1 MGIRVKMLAPLLM
14 VALLMAISGYL
25 VLSSQFNKLEKSF
38 VSLTLQGKMDDAQQ
52 SIAQMSHNAL
62 QQAALFSQMPAVVRA
77 FEIAHQGNMDA
88 PKDPFAQQAR
98 EELRRSLASILN
110 GYKSIVGTSFRAH
123 FHLPTAR
130 SLVRVWRDKQAKQN
144 GQWVDISDDL
154 STFRNTVIDVNT
166 TKAPL
171 QGIEPGRGGFT
182 IRGLAPV
189 TSPDGTHLGS
199 VEVLIGFASV
209 LQALESSKHI
219 RTQLYMDAA
228 LLPITTRLQ
237 DPERNPLRDGKYVL
251 VYGKDNTEV
260 QNLTTADFLAQ
271 GMKTTHVALK
281 GASAL
286 GALPVKDYRGNV
298 IGSIVMAMDISTQLA
313 MVSTVMWAMA
323 GIIAIL
329 VAVPIVIILFV
340 LQRAV
345 MLPVR
350 DCAHIATQIASGN
363 LQSARVA
370 ERSDEMGT
378 IFRAMHTMQ
387 DKLTDTISDA
397 QDVAADVADEC
408 STLASSSET
417 LSQGATRQA
426 AGLQEVSASMEEMSG
441 SLKQS
446 AEIAGKTETIASQ
459 AAQNAQTGGDTV
471 KRTVEAMKKIAEEI
485 TIIEDIA
492 RQTNLLAL
500 NAAIEAARA
509 GESGKGF
516 AVVAAEVRKLAERS
530 GTAAAGISEL
540 SSSSVSVAE
549 EAGRL
554 LEQMV
559 PDIQSTAD
567 LIQEISA
574 AATEQSAGVTQVTDT
589 LHDLDAVIQEN
600 ASASER
606 LATTAASLSS
616 KATILKRS
624 MSYFH
629 VNGAGHNTLEAG
641 RVASLEQGE
650 KAGEFERY

>member
-1 MGIRVKMLAPLLM
+1 MLAPLLM

-509 GESGKGF
+509 GEAGKGF

-629 VNGAGHNTLEAG
+629 VNGARNNTLEAG